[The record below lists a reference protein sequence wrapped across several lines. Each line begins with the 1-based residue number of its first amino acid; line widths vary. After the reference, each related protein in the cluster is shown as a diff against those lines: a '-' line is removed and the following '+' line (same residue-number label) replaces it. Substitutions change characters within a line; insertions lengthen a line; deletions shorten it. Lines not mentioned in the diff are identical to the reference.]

1 MTLSHP
7 IPADICSIEEE
18 LRRLWREQAQR
29 QHAGLDAM
37 LCARTLNL
45 VVYAES
51 GEEAGDIAQ
60 LLEPVTAEHPGRT
73 ILVQP
78 ARAGT
83 ESDLEV
89 LVSAS
94 LVEAQAR
101 RYVGRELISLRMR
114 AIDCERLQSV
124 VGPLLVPDLPVF
136 LWWRAAPVLDSE
148 LFCSFTDRCDRVILD
163 SARLHDC
170 WEELPRLGRGIRL
183 MAGGSTFTDLAWSR
197 LTSWRQL
204 SAQFFDSPELAP
216 YLSRLNRV
224 VVEYPAAAGTP
235 GPPSADAILY
245 AAWLAS
251 RLGWQRSSTPAS
263 GYQFNLAQGQQ
274 AVRIQFQTREIGG
287 AGLAG
292 VVLAADQDPAAR
304 FRITRAAETSG
315 LATSTELDGKEP
327 VRRTVRGKAWSEA
340 ETVSS
345 ELRVLS
351 HDRLFEQV
359 LRQVEELRG
368 TRS

>member
-1 MTLSHP
+1 MAVHP
-7 IPADICSIEEE
+7 IPADIGSIEEE

-51 GEEAGDIAQ
+51 GEQAEDIAR

-78 ARAGT
+78 ARAGAA
-83 ESDLEV
+83 SDMEA

-94 LVEAQAR
+94 LVATEAK
-101 RYVGRELISLRMR
+101 RYVGRELVSLRMR

-136 LWWRAAPVLDSE
+136 LWWRAAPELDSE
-148 LFCSFTDRCDRVILD
+148 LFCSFTDRCDRVVLD
-163 SARLHDC
+163 SSRLRDC
-170 WEELPRLGRGIRL
+170 WEELARLGRGIRL
-183 MAGGSTFTDLAWSR
+183 MGGGSSFTDLAWSR

-216 YLSRLNRV
+216 YLERLTRV
-224 VVEYPAAAGTP
+224 VVEYPAAAGTARA
-235 GPPSADAILY
+235 PSSDAILY
-245 AAWLAS
+245 AAWLSS
-251 RLGWQRSSTPAS
+251 RLGWRPSSAPAS
-263 GYQFNLAQGQQ
+263 GYQFNLTQGSRP
-274 AVRIQFQTREIGG
+274 VSIQFQARESSG

-292 VVLAADQDPAAR
+292 VLLAADQAPAAQ
-304 FRITRAAETSG
+304 FRIARTGEG
-315 LATSTELDGKEP
+315 LATSTELAGKEP

-351 HDRLFEQV
+351 RDHLFEQA
-359 LRQVEELRG
+359 LRHLEELRG
-368 TRS
+368 KRS